1 MQEQEEEEEEIE
13 RERKEGGFFQRY
25 YKFSECSC
33 FSYVLLSDSHNMNMY
48 NETLVV

>member
-1 MQEQEEEEEEIE
+1 MQEQKEEEEEIE

-33 FSYVLLSDSHNMNMY
+33 IVMRLACY
-48 NETLVV
+48 